1 MIRRSMRIAKC
12 HTAAATTAVAV
23 AAISAAHI
31 VPALRA
37 FAAPA
42 ARCGAAAQH
51 VITEAYEVTTRSIYA
66 DELASSEVTADRGHV
81 TGATDLASAVAHD
94 DAAAALAAAT
104 RIVYTH
110 HWHIVRL
117 RVLSSDGRVLA
128 DVGGPF
134 VLAPVRGQISYH
146 SAVVGRFVMSVQDD
160 LGYEKLVTRF
170 TGLPIELYRNGSPLM
185 GRDFPRREVP
195 PHLPLQGTP
204 IRVNGVAYVTLIY
217 PVLAFPSGE
226 VDVTLAIPAATTA
239 LERASCAD
247 VDAQTYGEISIHLAR
262 LINVRNSSATYVM
275 LDHEFDPG
283 KLTFVRSGSIQVAGS
298 DGLPGPP
305 SIPDSG
311 SVSYNGQTWLVY
323 SFITRHSLRVY
334 LLFPDTTGGGAGTTG
349 ATGAS

>member
-1 MIRRSMRIAKC
+1 VNVPTRG
-12 HTAAATTAVAV
+12 AV
-23 AAISAAHI
+23 AAITAVAIAAAGLGWV
-31 VPALRA
+31 VPALSDSTSGTA
-37 FAAPA
+37 D
-42 ARCGAAAQH
+42 CGAGAQA
-51 VITEAYEVTTRSIYA
+51 VITAGYQAATHTIYA
-66 DELASSEVTADRGHV
+66 GELASLEVTDDLEHV
-81 TGATDLASAVAHD
+81 TSSKRLASAVAGGD
-94 DAAAALAAAT
+94 QTAVLAAT
-104 RIVYTH
+104 HKIVYTH

>member
-1 MIRRSMRIAKC
+1 MIRQSMRIAKRPS
-12 HTAAATTAVAV
+12 AAATTAVAV
-23 AAISAAHI
+23 AVAAISVAHI

-51 VITEAYEVTTRSIYA
+51 VITEAYEVAARRIYA

-117 RVLSSDGRVLA
+117 RVLSSDGRLLA

-134 VLAPVRGQISYH
+134 VLAPVRGQITYH

-204 IRVNGVAYVTLIY
+204 IRVNGVLSVPVAYSLH
-217 PVLAFPSGE
+217 AFPAGTI
-226 VDVTLAIPAATTA
+226 DVTLAIPRASAALEATACLGVRARTYAGIAVHIAALLNLRTAATAFMT
-239 LERASCAD
+239 LEGGL
-247 VDAQTYGEISIHLAR
+247 DAGN
-262 LINVRNSSATYVM
+262 LI
-275 LDHEFDPG
+275 
-283 KLTFVRSGSIQVAGS
+283 FVRQGQTQLASS
-298 DGLPGPP
+298 DDRPGPP
-305 SIPDSG
+305 SIPLSGRLDYARRSWLVRSFLAAG
-311 SVSYNGQTWLVY
+311 SV
-323 SFITRHSLRVY
+323 RVY
-334 LLFPDTTGGGAGTTG
+334 LLFPVGP
-349 ATGAS
+349 ATGRG